1 MIRPGTGGCRAH
13 LVARVIQNK
22 GPRRAAGLSLEV
34 QAVNK
39 RKERAFVEWLVLIE
53 CCRKWSS
60 NYVQSINWPRPNS
73 RRWPS
78 CPGLDGLTQ
87 PWAPVRQRAHTKH

>member
-1 MIRPGTGGCRAH
+1 MPGSSSCR
-13 LVARVIQNK
+13 REIQNK

-60 NYVQSINWPRPNS
+60 NYK
-73 RRWPS
+73 
-78 CPGLDGLTQ
+78 
-87 PWAPVRQRAHTKH
+87 A